1 MSEGH
6 GSSMHFVEIR
16 SEVEIITQMS
26 QGSENE
32 HACVYSCWRYIYI
45 YIHIYVYIIHVGMY
59 IYIYVH
65 VILSLQSYSRLLQGT
80 CSTTV
85 FIVNQMQTAFERQSH
100 ARMQLQ
106 LLFLTA
112 GFGLGG
118 E

>member
-1 MSEGH
+1 MKQREMSEGH

-59 IYIYVH
+59 IYIY
-65 VILSLQSYSRLLQGT
+65 ICTCDFEPSKLLSTASGHMFNHSVYSKPDAN
-80 CSTTV
+80 S
-85 FIVNQMQTAFERQSH
+85 F
-100 ARMQLQ
+100 
-106 LLFLTA
+106 
-112 GFGLGG
+112 
-118 E
+118 